1 MNQDQENYWTNII
14 VSKRNLLDI
23 NLAEI
28 WEYKD
33 LLYMFIRRDIVTI
46 YKQTILGPIWYFIQ
60 PLLTM
65 VVYIIVFS
73 NIANIPT
80 DNVPPALFY
89 LAGIVMWNYFSDSFS
104 QTSDTFFQN
113 ASIFGKVYFPRI
125 IVPLSKV
132 ISTLIKFFI
141 QALLF
146 FAVYIYFFI
155 RGSNLN
161 PGYTVLL
168 VPFYLFLMGS
178 IGLGVGIIFSSLTTK
193 YRDLKFII
201 STFIQLFMYATPVIY
216 PMSILPEKYYA
227 MMFFN
232 PVAHIIEGF
241 KFAFFGSGELNIGGL
256 VYTTIFAF
264 IILIAG
270 IIIFNKIE
278 HNFMDTI

>member
-1 MNQDQENYWTNII
+1 
-14 VSKRNLLDI
+14 V
-23 NLAEI
+23 
-28 WEYKD
+28 YKD

-125 IVPLSKV
+125 ILPLSKV

-168 VPFYLFLMGS
+168 VPFYLFLMGRHDEADNL
-178 IGLGVGIIFSSLTTK
+178 IETFKEKVYKDPRKYLAYRNIIKSL
-193 YRDLKFII
+193 
-201 STFIQLFMYATPVIY
+201 Q
-216 PMSILPEKYYA
+216 
-227 MMFFN
+227 
-232 PVAHIIEGF
+232 
-241 KFAFFGSGELNIGGL
+241 
-256 VYTTIFAF
+256 
-264 IILIAG
+264 
-270 IIIFNKIE
+270 
-278 HNFMDTI
+278 